1 MMRERPSYPVILDS
15 LQGLSDQDKSMQAIE
30 IILGGTD
37 TSAFTLGMGIFRIL
51 GSSEC
56 TRKLVTCLDE
66 HISKSGVLVP
76 LVDLE
81 RIDYLVSITTLFY
94 STRPKGRHPSTRVVD
109 VNREVGQWAV
119 VKECLRIAMPIRGR
133 LPRVV
138 PQDAPPLV
146 VDGKV
151 VPPGVCYQSF
161 IFFPHVDNPFADHG
175 PYLADRCGH
184 VSAHDEHEHRNLGQG
199 CKGVPS

>member
-66 HISKSGVLVP
+66 HISKPGVLMP

-81 RIDYLVSITTLFY
+81 RIDYLVSITTLF
-94 STRPKGRHPSTRVVD
+94 TRHVP
-109 VNREVGQWAV
+109 
-119 VKECLRIAMPIRGR
+119 RG
-133 LPRVV
+133 VI
-138 PQDAPPLV
+138 Q
-146 VDGKV
+146 
-151 VPPGVCYQSF
+151 
-161 IFFPHVDNPFADHG
+161 I
-175 PYLADRCGH
+175 
-184 VSAHDEHEHRNLGQG
+184 HELSMLTERSDSGLL
-199 CKGVPS
+199 